1 MGSTKWTPWAIGQKE
16 RTRKGEG
23 DMLWGEVGGVREEV
37 EVPGGVEG
45 KLVKMQFF
53 TCMKSSEN
61 K

>member
-1 MGSTKWTPWAIGQKE
+1 M
-16 RTRKGEG
+16 GEG
-23 DMLWGEVGGVREEV
+23 DMLWGGVGGVREEV

-45 KLVKMQFF
+45 KLIKMQFF